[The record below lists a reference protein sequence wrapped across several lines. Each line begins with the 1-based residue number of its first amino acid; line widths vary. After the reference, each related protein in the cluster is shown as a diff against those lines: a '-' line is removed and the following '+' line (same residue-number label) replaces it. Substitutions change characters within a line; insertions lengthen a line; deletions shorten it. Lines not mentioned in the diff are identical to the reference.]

1 MKYYI
6 GIDPDLRKL
15 NAAILT
21 EEKKPL
27 AVLLRRNND
36 NDIAIV
42 GAARMACRL
51 VEDVIA
57 FLTAEI
63 LITDKDSIIT
73 VVEDQNVQYTGHTN
87 TARKQDVLHVAQVA
101 GCLLGAFSNMS
112 DRMYIVQPGT
122 WKGQVPKEIHHRRIY
137 RELSI
142 ATDAKKLA
150 KNMYP
155 ETVHE
160 GYLIKWSHDKINP
173 GDFSDIN
180 DSLGLALYGAV
191 KGL

>member
-15 NAAILT
+15 NAAIIT

-36 NDIAIV
+36 DDIAVV

-63 LITDKDSIIT
+63 SVTDKDSIIT
-73 VVEDQNVQYTGHTN
+73 VIEDQNVQYTGHTN
-87 TARKQDVLHVAQVA
+87 TARKQDVLHVAQTA

-112 DRMYIVQPGT
+112 DRMYIVQPST
-122 WKGQVPKEIHHRRIY
+122 WKGQVPKEVHHKRIY
-137 RELSI
+137 AQLNLLISSG
-142 ATDAKKLA
+142 TF
-150 KNMYP
+150 KNIVP
-155 ETVHE
+155 ENKN
-160 GYLIKWSHDKINP
+160 LCSWSHDKINP
-173 GDFSDIN
+173 GDFFDIN

>member
-15 NAAILT
+15 NAAIIT

-27 AVLLRRNND
+27 AVLLRRNKD
-36 NDIAIV
+36 EDIAVV

-57 FLTAEI
+57 FFTGAVPM
-63 LITDKDSIIT
+63 TDKDSIIT

-87 TARKQDVLHVAQVA
+87 TARKQDVLHVTQVA

-122 WKGQVPKEIHHRRIY
+122 WKGQVPKEIHHKRIY
-137 RELSI
+137 KQIFPANIII
-142 ATDAKKLA
+142 ASTKGGTIFPPDE
-150 KNMYP
+150 YSR
-155 ETVHE
+155 
-160 GYLIKWSHDKINP
+160 WSHDKINP